1 MADTTSDTSR
11 EERGNALNAPINA
24 SEVEA
29 WFVREVLPLEAMLM
43 RFLHQNWRNKA
54 DIEDFRQEIY
64 AQVLTAAE
72 SGLPERA
79 KPFVLTTARN
89 LLINRLRHE
98 HVVPIEAVADV
109 DALGV
114 AIDQPGPEQ
123 VAMARDDLRRLQT
136 VLDRLPPRCREAMV
150 LAHVE
155 GLPGHAIA
163 QRMNVNQATV
173 SEHLSNGL
181 RALTDMVYGELPDRG
196 RKA

>member
-1 MADTTSDTSR
+1 MGETPSNGRDGS
-11 EERGNALNAPINA
+11 ERGTAQMQARDDV
-24 SEVEA
+24 SA
-29 WFVREVLPLEAMLM
+29 WFVREVLPLEAILM
-43 RFLHQNWRNKA
+43 QFLHHNWRNASDIA
-54 DIEDFRQEIY
+54 DLRQEVY
-64 AQVLTAAE
+64 VRVCEAAQKQ
-72 SGLPERA
+72 LPDHTKR
-79 KPFVLTTARN
+79 FVLTTARN

-123 VAMARDDLRRLQT
+123 VAMARDDLRRLQI
-136 VLDRLPPRCREAMV
+136 VLDRLPPRCREAMI

-173 SEHLSNGL
+173 SEHLANGL
-181 RALTDMVYGELPDRG
+181 RALTDIVYGELPDRG